1 MQNVRFPNDIE
12 KVEEMG
18 LDEIKKLTSLM
29 MNKEIFGLCNYLRNP
44 GFLSRLYNFC
54 LEEVY
59 WFADDLVRNYIDP
72 SKVNDDLVAHAAE
85 VYMLVY
91 DNWLNK
97 EIKHIT
103 QEKESDR

>member
-59 WFADDLVRNYIDP
+59 WFADDLVRNHIDP